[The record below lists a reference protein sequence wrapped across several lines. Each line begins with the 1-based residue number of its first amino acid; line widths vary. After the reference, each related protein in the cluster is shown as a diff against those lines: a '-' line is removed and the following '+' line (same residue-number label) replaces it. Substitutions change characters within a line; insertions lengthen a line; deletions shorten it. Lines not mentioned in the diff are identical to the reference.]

1 MSDEKNSRRKFLKI
15 LDEIN
20 DFIGELPVY
29 LYFIDADYQLLWMS
43 KFLSKKFRFSST
55 APLGTCYRQFW
66 NRESPCEN
74 CPGADEVVWNK
85 FVHSIISL
93 KNVTDSSELY
103 LDLITIPVFENLQ
116 ELSGFLKIGFDVTA
130 VEKDKRALREQK
142 NLYSTIIESSA
153 DAIFLLDNDE
163 KILSWNEGARNIFGY
178 EPAEIIGKSN
188 IVLIPKALIEIGE
201 LYYIQKELN
210 TRGYI
215 RQFETE
221 RINKEHQII
230 HVDLTRT
237 LIYDEKGEKIGS
249 SVIIKDITT
258 RKKLELELRRT
269 IRELSKLNEFN
280 EMLYGNFLPEE
291 LYQVL
296 LIAITAG
303 EGLRF
308 NRAFLFLIDSDNF
321 VLKGH
326 LAVGPADEKHAHL
339 IWSSLQDHYRALKE
353 VFEQYHIYPEGT
365 DRRLN
370 EIVRSISIPLSN
382 KQNVLVQALTRR
394 KTMSIRNKMVEP
406 PGEYEFQIND
416 QSLFEILDSDTFVV
430 SPLVAKRGPIGVVVA
445 DNRITRKE
453 FTSEEIDS
461 LKLYTYQASLAIEN
475 AQLYKN
481 LEDRIRELQRVNK
494 MLEENSDRLVRSE
507 RLATIGEMSAK
518 VAHEIRN
525 PLVSIGGFARLLER
539 KLSGNTEL
547 KNYATIIKTQ
557 VDNLESILNEILD
570 VARPKKP
577 EISAVDLHQIIH
589 QVLMML
595 EDITRRRN
603 IDIRLKFGCIDSTVM
618 GDEKLLY
625 QVVLNLL
632 KNGIE
637 AIGKKGHIIIAT
649 DCAEDFIKLVIMDTG
664 SGIAVEH
671 MKKIYD
677 PFFTTKTE
685 GTGLGLPIVRQI
697 IRDHNGRI
705 EIKSEEGKGTKVEI
719 FLPQAQVEE
728 KRSAVE

>member
-1 MSDEKNSRRKFLKI
+1 MSDEKNSRRRFLKI

-20 DFIGELPVY
+20 NFIGEFPVY
-29 LYFIDADYQLLWMS
+29 LYFIDSEYRLLWIS
-43 KFLSKKFRFSST
+43 KFLSKKFQISPT
-55 APLGTCYRQFW
+55 ASLGTCYRQFW

-74 CPGADEVVWNK
+74 CPKAEEVAKSK
-85 FVHSIISL
+85 FAHSLIAFEDLSG
-93 KNVTDSSELY
+93 DFELY
-103 LDLITIPVFENLQ
+103 LDLISLPVFKNSR
-116 ELSGFLKIGFDVTA
+116 ELGGLLKIGFDVTTI
-130 VEKDKRALREQK
+130 EKEKQDLREQEK
-142 NLYSTIIESSA
+142 LFSTIIESSA
-153 DAIFLLDNDE
+153 DAIFFLDNEE

-178 EPAEIIGKSN
+178 DASEIIGKSN

-221 RINKEHQII
+221 RVNKQRQII

-237 LIYDEKGEKIGS
+237 LIYNQKGERIGS
-249 SVIIKDITT
+249 SVIIKDITA

-280 EMLYGNFLPEE
+280 EILYGNFLPED

-308 NRAFLFLIDSDNF
+308 NRAFLFLIDSENF
-321 VLKGH
+321 LLKGH

-353 VFEQYHIYPEGT
+353 VFEQYHIYPEGP

-370 EIVRSISIPLSN
+370 EIVRGISIPLSN
-382 KQNVLVQALTRR
+382 RQNILNQALSQRR
-394 KTMSIRNKMVEP
+394 TLCVRNKRVEP
-406 PGEYEFQIND
+406 PGEYDFQINHR
-416 QSLFEILDSDTFVV
+416 SLFELLDSDTFVV

-453 FTSEEIDS
+453 ITGEEIES

-481 LEDRIRELQRVNK
+481 LEDRIRELQKVNEI
-494 MLEENSDRLVRSE
+494 LEENSDRLVRAE

-539 KLSGNTEL
+539 KLGGHPEL
-547 KNYATIIKTQ
+547 KKYATIIKMQ
-557 VDNLESILNEILD
+557 VNNLESILNEILD

-577 EISAVDLHQIIH
+577 EICAVDLHQIIH

-595 EDITRRRN
+595 EDVARRRN
-603 IDIRLKFGCIDSTVM
+603 IDIRLKFGCINSKVM

-625 QVVLNLL
+625 QVILNLL

-637 AIGKKGHIIIAT
+637 AIGKQGQIVVAT
-649 DCAEDFIKLVIMDTG
+649 DCEENFIKLAIVDTG
-664 SGIAVEH
+664 SGIAVEN

-705 EIKSEEGKGTKVEI
+705 EIRSEEGKGTTVEI
-719 FLPQAQVEE
+719 YLPQAMVDE
-728 KRSAVE
+728 K